1 VITEKKSIFRPF
13 GALKYLFRK
22 PHTFCFPFQQ
32 KPTADR
38 YRGLHLND
46 RESCTGCGNCADI
59 CPNQAITMVQQP
71 DMEPAPGKK
80 NQLPQVDY
88 GRCCFCGLCVDVC
101 PPGSLS
107 LAKDFIHIAPNTESF
122 LAYMPD
128 TEASGN
134 EAFVP
139 AAEYSI
145 MKASLAHRLPDNAGF
160 VSEMDYSLVDFERS
174 AMEMMPAEERRS
186 SFLEIV
192 KGFSEEQAQRE
203 ASRCLECGLCE
214 DACPANMRISD
225 YIRAI
230 WEGDSPG
237 AVRIFYE
244 NNPLPSICG
253 RVCTH
258 KCEEAC
264 GIGRRG
270 QPVAIRWLKRFAAD
284 KVSAEDL
291 KQLLGTGPAKA
302 QKKKV
307 AIVGAGPAGLSCAYY
322 LFVAGYPSTIFEA
335 MPKPGGIMR
344 YGIPEYRLP
353 YDALDKD
360 IGYIES
366 VGVEIRCNTRVG
378 KQITLDEL
386 HKEFDAVFL
395 ATGFHVG
402 RSTKV
407 EGTDHEHVF
416 QALDLLRE
424 ITKGEEVMVG
434 RKIVVI
440 GGGDVAMDI
449 ARSMARLQAT
459 SHGKVDITCC
469 CLESEDIMPASREEI
484 DEAREEGVTIRTS
497 RGPDRIEIQSG
508 RIKGLHTVE
517 CTSVFD
523 EEGRFNP
530 TFNREDR
537 RFFEADMIVEAI
549 GQAADL
555 SYIPEQLDEQLEKV
569 GRRFKVSEQ
578 FQSSVPWL
586 FVGGDLIE
594 GPDVI
599 HAITNGYKAAQ
610 GIANFLSGK
619 P

>member
-1 VITEKKSIFRPF
+1 MITEKKSIFRPF
-13 GALKYLFRK
+13 AALKYLFRK
-22 PHTFCFPFQQ
+22 PHTFCFPFEQ

-59 CPNQAITMVQQP
+59 CPNQAITMIEQP
-71 DMEPAPGKK
+71 DMEPLPGKK
-80 NQLPQVDY
+80 NELPQVDY

-107 LAKDFIHIAPNTESF
+107 LAKDFIHIAPSPESF

-128 TEASGN
+128 TEKSGD

-139 AAEYSI
+139 RSEYSI

-160 VSEMDYSLVDFERS
+160 VSQMDYSLVDFERVS
-174 AMEMMPAEERRS
+174 MGIVPAEERKS

-192 KGFSEEQAQRE
+192 KGFSEAQARRE

-214 DACPANMRISD
+214 DACPANMGISD
-225 YIRAI
+225 YVRAI
-230 WEGDSPG
+230 WEGDNDA
-237 AVRIFYE
+237 AVKVIYE
-244 NNPLPSICG
+244 KNPLPGVCG
-253 RVCTH
+253 RICTH

-284 KVSAEDL
+284 RVPAERL
-291 KQLLGTGPAKA
+291 KQILGAGPAKTN
-302 QKKKV
+302 QQKV

-322 LFVAGYPSTIFEA
+322 LAIGGYRPTVFEA
-335 MPKPGGIMR
+335 RPKPGGIMR

-353 YDALDKD
+353 YDAIDTD
-360 IGYIES
+360 IAYIES
-366 VGVEIRCNTRVG
+366 VGVGIRCNTRVG
-378 KQITLDEL
+378 EHITLDEL
-386 HKEFDAVFL
+386 HRDFDGVFL

-407 EGTDHEHVF
+407 EGTDHDHVF
-416 QALDLLRE
+416 QAIDLLGDIAE
-424 ITKGEEVMVG
+424 GKEVTVG
-434 RKIVVI
+434 KRIVVI

-449 ARSMARLQAT
+449 ARSMARLQMERYAN
-459 SHGKVDITCC
+459 VDITCC
-469 CLESEDIMPASREEI
+469 CLESEDIMPAGSEEI
-484 DEAREEGVTIRTS
+484 DEAREEGIAICTS
-497 RGPDRIEIQSG
+497 RGPDRVEIESG

-523 EEGRFNP
+523 EEGRFSPKFNP
-530 TFNREDR
+530 EDR
-537 RFFEADMIVEAI
+537 RFFEGDMVIEAI
-549 GQAADL
+549 GQAPDL
-555 SYIPEQLDEQLEKV
+555 SYIPKELDEKLEKQ
-569 GRRFKVSEQ
+569 GRRIKVSEQ

-599 HAITNGYKAAQ
+599 HAIANGYTAAR
-610 GIANFLSGK
+610 GIASFLESES
-619 P
+619 

>member
-22 PHTFCFPFQQ
+22 PHTFRFPFEQ
-32 KPTADR
+32 KPTAGR
-38 YRGLHLND
+38 YRGLHINR

-59 CPNQAITMVQQP
+59 CPNQAITMVEQP
-71 DMEPAPGKK
+71 DMESVPGKK
-80 NQLPQVDY
+80 NELPQVDY
-88 GRCCFCGLCVDVC
+88 GRCCFCGLCVDIC

-107 LAKDFIHIAPNTESF
+107 LAKDYIHIAPNTKSF
-122 LAYMPD
+122 LAYLPD
-128 TEASGN
+128 TEESGN

-145 MKASLAHRLPDNAGF
+145 MKASLAHRLADNAGF
-160 VSEMDYSLVDFERS
+160 ISQMDYSLVDFERVS
-174 AMEMMPAEERRS
+174 MGIVPAEDRKS

-192 KGFSEEQAQRE
+192 KGFSEEQARRE

-214 DACPANMRISD
+214 DACPANMGISD

-230 WEGDSPG
+230 WEGDNAA
-237 AVRIFYE
+237 AVRVFYE
-244 NNPLPSICG
+244 KNPLPSICG
-253 RVCTH
+253 RICTH

-284 KVSAEDL
+284 SVPAERL
-291 KQLLGTGPAKA
+291 KQVLGAGAAKTE
-302 QKKKV
+302 QRKV

-322 LFVAGYPSTIFEA
+322 LAVAGYRGTIFEA

-360 IGYIES
+360 IDYIAS
-366 VGVEIRCNTRVG
+366 VGVEIRCSTRVG
-378 KQITLDEL
+378 EHVTLDEL
-386 HKEFDAVFL
+386 HKGFDAVFL

-407 EGTDHEHVF
+407 EGTDHDDVF
-416 QALDLLRE
+416 QAIDLLGD
-424 ITKGEEVMVG
+424 ITEGKEVTVG
-434 RKIVVI
+434 KKIVVI

-449 ARSMARLQAT
+449 ARSMARLQMKRYAE
-459 SHGKVDITCC
+459 VDITCC
-469 CLESEDIMPASREEI
+469 CLESEDIMPATREEI
-484 DEAREEGVTIRTS
+484 DEAREEGIAICAA
-497 RGPDRIEIQSG
+497 RGPDRIEIGSG
-508 RIKGLHTVE
+508 RIRGLHTVK

-523 EEGRFNP
+523 EQGRFNP

-537 RFFEADMIVEAI
+537 RFFEADMVIEAI
-549 GQAADL
+549 GQAPDL
-555 SYIPEQLDEQLEKV
+555 SYIPKELDERLEKE
-569 GRRFKVSEQ
+569 GRRIKVSQQ

-599 HAITNGYKAAQ
+599 HAIANGYAAAQ
-610 GIANFLSGK
+610 GIAGFLEAKS
-619 P
+619 

>member
-13 GALKYLFRK
+13 AALKYLFRK
-22 PHTFCFPFQQ
+22 PHPLSFPFEQ

-38 YRGLHLND
+38 YRGLHIND

-59 CPNQAITMVQQP
+59 CPNQAITMVEQP
-71 DMEPAPGKK
+71 EMEAVPGKK
-80 NQLPQVDY
+80 NELPQVDY

-101 PPGSLS
+101 PQGSLS
-107 LAKDFIHIAPNTESF
+107 LAKDFIHIAPSPESF
-122 LAYMPD
+122 LAYVPD
-128 TEASGN
+128 TEASAN

-145 MKASLAHRLPDNAGF
+145 MKASLAHRLADNAGF
-160 VSEMDYSLVDFERS
+160 VSEMDYSLVDFERIS
-174 AMEMMPAEERRS
+174 MGIVPAEERKS

-192 KGFSEEQAQRE
+192 KGFSEEQARRE

-214 DACPANMRISD
+214 DACPANMGISD

-230 WEGDSPG
+230 WEGDNAA

-244 NNPLPSICG
+244 KNPLPSICG
-253 RVCTH
+253 RICTH

-284 KVSAEDL
+284 SVPAENL
-291 KQLLGTGPAKA
+291 KQVLGTGAKSK
-302 QKKKV
+302 QKKV

-322 LFVAGYPSTIFEA
+322 LAAAGYPSTMLEA
-335 MPKPGGIMR
+335 LPKPGGIMR

-353 YDALDKD
+353 YDVLDKD
-360 IGYIES
+360 IGYIGS
-366 VGVEIRCNTRVG
+366 VGVEIRCNTSVG
-378 KQITLDEL
+378 KHITLDEL
-386 HKEFDAVFL
+386 HRGFDAVFL

-407 EGTDHEHVF
+407 EGTNHEHVF

-424 ITKGEEVMVG
+424 ITEGEGVMVG
-434 RKIVVI
+434 EKIVVI

-449 ARSMARLQAT
+449 ARSMARLQMQRYA
-459 SHGKVDITCC
+459 SVDLTCC
-469 CLESEDIMPASREEI
+469 CLESEDTMPATREEI
-484 DEAREEGVTIRTS
+484 DEAREEGIAICTS
-497 RGPDRIEIQSG
+497 RGPDRIEIDSG
-508 RIKGLHTVE
+508 QIKGLHTVE
-517 CTSVFD
+517 CTCVFD

-530 TFNREDR
+530 KFNREDK
-537 RFFEADMIVEAI
+537 RFFAADMVIEAI
-549 GQAADL
+549 GQAPDL
-555 SYIPEQLDEQLEKV
+555 SYIPKHLDEKLEKD
-569 GRRFKVSEQ
+569 GRRIKISEH

-599 HAITNGYKAAQ
+599 HAVANGYTAAK
-610 GIANFLSGK
+610 GIASFLESK
-619 P
+619 S